1 MKKIVLYVCVIGLL
15 NTASAGACDLIDKR
29 KIRVGVSEGIAGKCS
44 NNTLPIQCVSDGKE
58 ATRLTCNG
66 PEGSYSGSDLQDLIS
81 TACGC
86 SANSDNGRRE
96 QLRNELGES

>member
-44 NNTLPIQCVSDGKE
+44 NNTLPIQCASDGKE
-58 ATRLTCNG
+58 STRLTCNG

-96 QLRNELGES
+96 QLRNELEDS

>member
-66 PEGSYSGSDLQDLIS
+66 PEGSYSGSGPARFDIHSLWLL
-81 TACGC
+81 
-86 SANSDNGRRE
+86 R
-96 QLRNELGES
+96 QLR